1 MNPLSKYILR
11 QHFGPFLFGCAL
23 IIFVLVIDVVLQMM
37 DQILSK
43 GLSFKAAGQ
52 LFFYNLGWIIALA
65 VPMAVL
71 VAVLM
76 AFGRMSADS
85 EILALKASGIGLLQ
99 LMKPVLVTAV
109 ILTAIMILF
118 NDRILPNWNH
128 TARNIQ
134 TDLKKRK
141 ASIVLKQKEGV
152 FIRELGDYSMLIRRV
167 DEEAN
172 KLFGVTLIDSR
183 NSGPPQVLHATEAN
197 VEIFDDEGLM
207 RLTLFDGE
215 FHRIDS
221 QDPRQYVKGHFDRQ
235 VIRIQDNGRTTSPHF
250 SSSSYRSDREMDV
263 KSMWQAIAKYR
274 FEQIRLTSIMDS
286 TVVSFLNAV
295 SLQYEQDFLDSGKSE
310 MHKHPDPNRR
320 TETLADHSKK
330 IGLEFEKHHR
340 SIKQGKRRINA
351 YLVEIHKKF
360 SIAAACLVFVLVGAP
375 VGALVRTRGP
385 AIAVVTSLL
394 FFFAYW
400 MFLIGGE
407 GLADRGF
414 IHPGVAMW
422 APNLFFSMI
431 GILLLRAVAFDRP
444 PSGKIGQSV
453 FSALYQQKQ
462 PK

>member
-1 MNPLSKYILR
+1 
-11 QHFGPFLFGCAL
+11 
-23 IIFVLVIDVVLQMM
+23 
-37 DQILSK
+37 
-43 GLSFKAAGQ
+43 
-52 LFFYNLGWIIALA
+52 
-65 VPMAVL
+65 
-71 VAVLM
+71 
-76 AFGRMSADS
+76 
-85 EILALKASGIGLLQ
+85 
-99 LMKPVLVTAV
+99 
-109 ILTAIMILF
+109 
-118 NDRILPNWNH
+118 
-128 TARNIQ
+128 
-134 TDLKKRK
+134 
-141 ASIVLKQKEGV
+141 
-152 FIRELGDYSMLIRRV
+152 
-167 DEEAN
+167 
-172 KLFGVTLIDSR
+172 DSR

-422 APNLFFSMI
+422 APN
-431 GILLLRAVAFDRP
+431 
-444 PSGKIGQSV
+444 
-453 FSALYQQKQ
+453 
-462 PK
+462 